1 MDYSPPGPS
10 VHGIFQA
17 RILEQV
23 AISFSMGSSWLRIES
38 MFLVSPALVGRFITT
53 SATWEAQDS
62 GRGYQNCGNTMRKG
76 LWETIQESVHCIR
89 EHASSFI
96 SSLFY
101 ISIFSPLNRKNMLK
115 FLAVVGNIKKKS
127 APGSPTTSKSCW
139 LYFSWTTKL
148 SRGLFSFSE
157 ETSTQTSPLLVNI
170 SLNFCTEV

>member
-17 RILEQV
+17 KILEQV
-23 AISFSMGSSWLRIES
+23 AISFSRGSSWLRTES
-38 MFLVSPALVGRFITT
+38 MFLMSSVLVGGFITT

-76 LWETIQESVHCIR
+76 LWETIQESAHCIR

-101 ISIFSPLNRKNMLK
+101 ISIFSLLNRKNMLK
-115 FLAVVGNIKKKS
+115 FLAIVGNIKKKKMLLALQQHPKVVDSIS
-127 APGSPTTSKSCW
+127 AEQPSF
-139 LYFSWTTKL
+139 LEDFSHSQKRHL
-148 SRGLFSFSE
+148 HR
-157 ETSTQTSPLLVNI
+157 PLLY
-170 SLNFCTEV
+170 

>member
-1 MDYSPPGPS
+1 MSVFSHASLYLCACAHVSEPARLFCPWDSPGKNTGVGCHAPPPGDLPDPRIKPS
-10 VHGIFQA
+10 
-17 RILEQV
+17 
-23 AISFSMGSSWLRIES
+23 SP
-38 MFLVSPALVGRFITT
+38 VSLALAGRFITT

-127 APGSPTTSKSCW
+127 APGSPTTSKSC
-139 LYFSWTTKL
+139 
-148 SRGLFSFSE
+148 
-157 ETSTQTSPLLVNI
+157 
-170 SLNFCTEV
+170 

>member
-23 AISFSMGSSWLRIES
+23 AISFSKGSSWLRIES
-38 MFLVSPALVGRFITT
+38 MFLMSSVLVGGFITT

-62 GRGYQNCGNTMRKG
+62 GRGYQNCGNTIRKG

-101 ISIFSPLNRKNMLK
+101 ISIFSLLSRKNMLK
-115 FLAVVGNIKKKS
+115 FLAKKMLLALQQHPKVVDSIS
-127 APGSPTTSKSCW
+127 AEQPSF
-139 LYFSWTTKL
+139 LEDFSHSQKRHL
-148 SRGLFSFSE
+148 HR
-157 ETSTQTSPLLVNI
+157 PLLY
-170 SLNFCTEV
+170 